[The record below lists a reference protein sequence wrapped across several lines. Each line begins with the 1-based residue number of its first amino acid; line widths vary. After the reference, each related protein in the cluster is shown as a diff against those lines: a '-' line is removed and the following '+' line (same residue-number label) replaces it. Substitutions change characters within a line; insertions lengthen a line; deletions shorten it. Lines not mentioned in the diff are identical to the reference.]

1 MDRSSLEDDGA
12 SVHFI
17 DDFDSDNGQ
26 SDPEPDSSSC
36 TTSCSTET
44 ITGSVLDDF
53 LTEVN
58 GRLFPSDVNV
68 AISLPQDSAEI
79 QRCVDHHRVFKM
91 ILGSNYWGPVE
102 QVLAPNPETAQR
114 KRVLDMVTAEGSWVQ
129 EMAEQ
134 FPHVDFLSVDNVP
147 LTCHKPRANTL
158 FEVYDLY
165 NGIAAPDSLFDVV
178 HMRQST
184 AHVRNSKDLIRDLH
198 RVLKPGGLFLFSDTE
213 LDVYDG
219 VNPASP
225 AGDKLSGLTAA
236 LQFVC
241 QGLAQQG
248 VNPYLWRDL
257 PELLCPES
265 ELWTSQ
271 RGPDDNKLVGFRD
284 IHSQAHLFPANTW
297 PEDSQYKDLGRL
309 AGDIWKG
316 MWRSME
322 VPFQMYGMGEEA
334 ARQIIEGAIYDIDR
348 ADVAVAAKY
357 HTVYAFKI

>member
-1 MDRSSLEDDGA
+1 MDRSLFEDDDA

-17 DDFDSDNGQ
+17 DDFDSDDGQ

-79 QRCVDHHRVFKM
+79 QRCVDHHRVFEL

-102 QVLAPNPETAQR
+102 QVLAPTSGTAQR

-134 FPHVDFLSVDNVP
+134 FPYVDFLSVDNVP
-147 LTCHKPRANTL
+147 LICHKPRANTL
-158 FEVYDLY
+158 FEAYDLY
-165 NGIAAPDSLFDVV
+165 NGIVAPDALFDIV

-184 AHVRNSKDLIRDLH
+184 AHVRNPKDLIRDLH

-219 VNPASP
+219 MDPASP
-225 AGDKLSGLTAA
+225 AGDKLPGLTAA
-236 LQFVC
+236 LQFVR

-248 VNPYLWRDL
+248 VNPCLWRDL
-257 PELLCPES
+257 PELLSSGS
-265 ELWTSQ
+265 ELWASQ
-271 RGPDDNKLVGFRD
+271 QGLDDDKPVGFRD
-284 IHSQAHLFPANTW
+284 INSQAHLFPANTW
-297 PEDSQYKDLGRL
+297 PEDPQSKDLGKL

-322 VPFQMYGMGEEA
+322 VPFQMYGTGEEG
-334 ARQIIEGAIYDIDR
+334 AREIIEGAINDIDR
-348 ADVAVAAKY
+348 ADIAVAVKY